1 MAWVDSYRGCCPCL
15 CVDKMAPR
23 PLSALAIMASCC
35 REGEAI
41 DTERDGLA
49 PEKTSPDREK
59 KKEQSD
65 ISISPRASKHHYSRS
80 RSRSRERKRKSDNDG
95 RKHRSRSRSK
105 EARRH
110 ESKDKSSKR
119 HKSEEHNDKE
129 HSSDKGRERLNSSE
143 NGEDRHK
150 RKERKSSRGRSHSRS
165 RSRERCAIAVE
176 AGKGRS
182 LGRGVGIGKNL
193 DPEAETGRSQDL
205 EAGIENEGSEHV
217 PDQDPDTGIGL
228 GAGADQGVEVDR
240 KKRIEKPRRFSR
252 SLSRT
257 PSPPPFRGRNTA
269 MDAQEALAR
278 SSVLT
283 EIGDCFDYINFICW
297 FLNKDG
303 SGCSVTQI
311 GLELTKI
318 ILCLPTS
325 EVKLERAKKLQ
336 EQREKEMVEKQKQQE
351 MAAAA
356 AATGGSVLNVAALL
370 ASGTQVT
377 PQIAMAAQMAALQAK
392 ALAETG
398 IAVPSYYNPAAVNPM
413 KFAEQEKKRKM
424 LWQGKKEGDKSQSAE
439 IWEKLNFG
447 NKDQNV
453 KFRKLMG
460 IKSED
465 EAGCSSVDEESYK
478 TLKQQEEVFRNLDA
492 QYEMARSQTHTQR
505 GMGLGFTSSM
515 RGMDTV

>member
-1 MAWVDSYRGCCPCL
+1 MHLILLEHQNIIIQDHVHGHGKEDESQ
-15 CVDKMAPR
+15 
-23 PLSALAIMASCC
+23 IMK
-35 REGEAI
+35 EENTEAGA
-41 DTERDGLA
+41 EA
-49 PEKTSPDREK
+49 
-59 KKEQSD
+59 
-65 ISISPRASKHHYSRS
+65 
-80 RSRSRERKRKSDNDG
+80 KRTNFFLKQ
-95 RKHRSRSRSK
+95 
-105 EARRH
+105 ARRH
-110 ESKDKSSKR
+110 ESKEKSSKK
-119 HKSEEHNDKE
+119 HKSEDHNDKE
-129 HSSDKGRERLNSSE
+129 HSSDRGRESLNSSE

-165 RSRERCAIAVE
+165 RSRERRH
-176 AGKGRS
+176 RS
-182 LGRGVGIGKNL
+182 
-193 DPEAETGRSQDL
+193 RSR
-205 EAGIENEGSEHV
+205 
-217 PDQDPDTGIGL
+217 
-228 GAGADQGVEVDR
+228 DR
-240 KKRIEKPRRFSR
+240 KKSR
-252 SLSRT
+252 SRSRERKRRIRSRSRSRSRHRHRSRSRSRT
-257 PSPPPFRGRNTA
+257 RSRSRELRLSLEFRRQFSDSFFRSPSPPPFRGRNTA

-278 SSVLT
+278 R
-283 EIGDCFDYINFICW
+283 
-297 FLNKDG
+297 
-303 SGCSVTQI
+303 
-311 GLELTKI
+311 
-318 ILCLPTS
+318 
-325 EVKLERAKKLQ
+325 LERAKKLQ

-356 AATGGSVLNVAALL
+356 AATGGSVINVAALL

>member
-1 MAWVDSYRGCCPCL
+1 
-15 CVDKMAPR
+15 
-23 PLSALAIMASCC
+23 I
-35 REGEAI
+35 
-41 DTERDGLA
+41 
-49 PEKTSPDREK
+49 EK
-59 KKEQSD
+59 KKDQSD
-65 ISISPRASKHHYSRS
+65 ASNSPRTSKHHYSRS
-80 RSRSRERKRKSDNDG
+80 RSRSRERKRKSDNEG

-110 ESKDKSSKR
+110 ESKEKSSKK
-119 HKSEEHNDKE
+119 HKSEDHNDRE
-129 HSSDKGRERLNSSE
+129 HSSDKGRESLNSSE

-150 RKERKSSRGRSHSRS
+150 RKERKSSRGKSHSRS
-165 RSRERCAIAVE
+165 RSRERRH
-176 AGKGRS
+176 RS
-182 LGRGVGIGKNL
+182 
-193 DPEAETGRSQDL
+193 RSRDRRKSRSRSR
-205 EAGIENEGSEHV
+205 EKKRRIRSRSRSKSRHRHRSRSRSRTRSRSRE
-217 PDQDPDTGIGL
+217 
-228 GAGADQGVEVDR
+228 R
-240 KKRIEKPRRFSR
+240 KKRIEKPRKFSR
-252 SLSRT
+252 SHSR
-257 PSPPPFRGRNTA
+257 SPT
-269 MDAQEALAR
+269 
-278 SSVLT
+278 
-283 EIGDCFDYINFICW
+283 
-297 FLNKDG
+297 
-303 SGCSVTQI
+303 
-311 GLELTKI
+311 
-318 ILCLPTS
+318 
-325 EVKLERAKKLQ
+325 
-336 EQREKEMVEKQKQQE
+336 
-351 MAAAA
+351 A
-356 AATGGSVLNVAALL
+356 AATGGSVINVAALL

-515 RGMDTV
+515 RGMDAI

>member
-1 MAWVDSYRGCCPCL
+1 M
-15 CVDKMAPR
+15 
-23 PLSALAIMASCC
+23 PLLALPEHQSIIIPDPAHGHG
-35 REGEAI
+35 REGGSQIPKEENTEAGA
-41 DTERDGLA
+41 EA
-49 PEKTSPDREK
+49 
-59 KKEQSD
+59 
-65 ISISPRASKHHYSRS
+65 
-80 RSRSRERKRKSDNDG
+80 KRTNFFLKQ
-95 RKHRSRSRSK
+95 
-105 EARRH
+105 ARRH
-110 ESKDKSSKR
+110 ESKEKSSKK
-119 HKSEEHNDKE
+119 HKSEDHNDKE
-129 HSSDKGRERLNSSE
+129 HSSDKGRESLNSSE
-143 NGEDRHK
+143 NGEERHK
-150 RKERKSSRGRSHSRS
+150 RKDRKSSRGRSHSRS
-165 RSRERCAIAVE
+165 RSRERRH
-176 AGKGRS
+176 RS
-182 LGRGVGIGKNL
+182 
-193 DPEAETGRSQDL
+193 RSRDRKKSRSRSR
-205 EAGIENEGSEHV
+205 ERKRRIRSRSRSRSRHRHRSRSKSRTRSRSRE
-217 PDQDPDTGIGL
+217 
-228 GAGADQGVEVDR
+228 R

-252 SLSRT
+252 SHSRS

-278 SSVLT
+278 R
-283 EIGDCFDYINFICW
+283 
-297 FLNKDG
+297 
-303 SGCSVTQI
+303 
-311 GLELTKI
+311 
-318 ILCLPTS
+318 
-325 EVKLERAKKLQ
+325 LERAKKLQ

-356 AATGGSVLNVAALL
+356 AATGGSVINVAALL

-515 RGMDTV
+515 RGMDAV